1 MIERNPLKNRES
13 DVVANAPAKH
23 WSRSLAEELLSARG
37 ISATL
42 TCASGITPSGPV
54 HVGNLRDVLTI
65 WFVGSQLKR
74 LSAPVRLMHS
84 WDDFDRFRKVPSGCP
99 VSYSEFIG
107 RPVSKV
113 PDPEGKHPSYAA
125 RFSSEFESSIAEL
138 GIEVTFKSQT
148 VLYESGAYGPSLLE
162 ALQKRALIFDIINSF
177 RTQPLP
183 EAKRATYLPI
193 EICCSKCFKDG
204 TIIEIVDDAAGL
216 VRYRCPACGASDE
229 ISVVTAGNV
238 KLPWKV
244 DWPMRWRHEGVVF
257 EPGGKDHA
265 TAGGSYMVA
274 CEIAR
279 QVFNI
284 EPPRFQGYEFIGL
297 KGVAGKMSSSAGTV
311 ITPRE
316 ALEVYQP
323 EALKWLFAKAA
334 PMKAFDLPVDR
345 QLAQVYDEFDK
356 ATAAAAANPEGMEA
370 ESIRLSGVTGNP
382 AHVPFKTVGSL
393 VALLD
398 GNTAAVKGALEK
410 LGFASDTPEVAD
422 RIQKADRWLTDY
434 LPEERIRL
442 LESPNAPVIAELTPE
457 ERSWIHAL
465 AEWVRQRKSI
475 TEEEAQEVFQIPI
488 RGDEAPEA
496 RKEAQ
501 RRFFKRVYLL
511 LFGRENGPRLPTFLA
526 AISPERYLFLL
537 EAAH

>member
-1 MIERNPLKNRES
+1 LKNRTIDS
-13 DVVANAPAKH
+13 APGAIAKH
-23 WSRSLAEELLSARG
+23 WSRLIAEELVSQRGASAV
-37 ISATL
+37 L
-42 TCASGITPSGPV
+42 TCASGITPSGAV

-65 WFVGSQLKR
+65 WFVGSQLKNIG
-74 LSAPVRLMHS
+74 APVRLLHS

-99 VSYSEFIG
+99 ASYEEFIG

-113 PDPEGKHPSYAA
+113 PDPEGKYPSYAA
-125 RFSSEFESSIAEL
+125 RFASEFEVSAQEL
-138 GIEVTFKSQT
+138 GLLVSFKSQT
-148 VLYESGAYGPSLLE
+148 TMYESAAYGPALFE
-162 ALQKRALIFDIINSF
+162 AFQKRGLIFDIINSF

-183 EAKRATYLPI
+183 EAKRNTYLPI
-193 EICCSKCFKDG
+193 EIYCAKCFKDG
-204 TIIEIVDDAAGL
+204 TSIEIVDETSGRL
-216 VRYRCPACGASDE
+216 RYQCPKCSHSDE
-229 ISVVTAGNV
+229 ISIVTAGNV

-265 TAGGSYMVA
+265 TAGGSYVVA
-274 CEIAR
+274 SEIAR
-279 QVFNI
+279 KVFGI
-284 EPPRFQGYEFIGL
+284 EPPRFQGYEFIGI

-311 ITPRE
+311 ITPAE

-323 EALKWLFAKAA
+323 ETLKWLFAKVP

-356 ATAAAAANPEGMEA
+356 ATVGATANPEGPEA
-370 ESIRLSGVTGNP
+370 DSIRLSGVSDGAP
-382 AHVPFKTVGSL
+382 RVPFKTVGSL

-398 GNTAAVKGALEK
+398 GNETAVIGALGK
-410 LGFASDTPEVAD
+410 LGFPSDSPGMAE
-422 RIQKADRWLTDY
+422 RIRRADRWLTDY

-442 LESPNAPVIAELTPE
+442 LESPNSAVIAELSSD
-457 ERSWIHAL
+457 ERAWMTAL
-465 AEWVRQRKSI
+465 VAWVRPRTSI
-475 TEEEAQEVFQIPI
+475 TEETAQEVFQIPI

-501 RRFFKRVYLL
+501 RRFFKRVYQL

-526 AISPERYLFLL
+526 AIPAERYLFLL
-537 EAAH
+537 EAAQ